1 VTIWAGAA
9 KVEKQETHQKHEK
22 TYQQIKKHK
31 QKKLCIETTITT
43 EGQLIQTYLNI
54 GNK

>member
-1 VTIWAGAA
+1 VTIWAAAA

-22 TYQQIKKHK
+22 TYQQIKKH
-31 QKKLCIETTITT
+31 KKLCIETTITT